1 MLQDAGSHL
10 RCAKNEG
17 ESVTIPP
24 DNKVVR
30 SLCWFAESPQAFHV
44 QEEISRAEALLKE
57 RGYTVQ
63 TRRICFN
70 DSRIRS
76 LASWNNGEDLYLSVG
91 SLKPKAAR
99 EEIDDFLHAGNVSF
113 NLDLSAGVDL
123 ADVDV
128 LFRIIREKPEKTFQ
142 FCYAFRNR
150 PSSPFFPS
158 ASYDSPGFAVGL
170 QATNLSEGCNTLE
183 EWLALMKVVWVEICT
198 IFERQPFFLG
208 IDSSVAPLFRGK
220 SSLVHFVKRLYGA
233 FSRAATTD
241 LYVRLTRFL
250 SSENPNPVG
259 LCGLMLPCLEDFE
272 LAEEYEA
279 GEFSTERNLFL
290 ALHSGLGLDTYP
302 IGIDEEPGRILQVLC
317 LLQAMAAKYDKPLSA
332 RFVSDGKARIGD
344 RTDFRNKYLKD
355 VRLRP
360 L

>member
-1 MLQDAGSHL
+1 V
-10 RCAKNEG
+10 R
-17 ESVTIPP
+17 VTIPAE
-24 DNKVVR
+24 NKVIR
-30 SLCWFAESPQAFHV
+30 SLCWFAESPQDLHV
-44 QEEISRAEALLKE
+44 PGEISRAEALLKE
-57 RGYTVQ
+57 HGYTVQ

-76 LASWNNGEDLYLSVG
+76 LESWGNDEDLYLSVG
-91 SLKPKAAR
+91 GLNSEAAR
-99 EEIDDFLHAGNVSF
+99 EEIGDFLRAGNLSF
-113 NLDLSAGVDL
+113 NLDLTTGVGP

-142 FCYAFRNR
+142 FAYTFHNQ

-158 ASYDSPGFAVGL
+158 ATYESPGFAVGL

-183 EWLALMKVVWVEICT
+183 EWLALMKAVWMEICA
-198 IFERQPFFLG
+198 IFEHQHLFLG

-220 SSLVHFVKRLYGA
+220 SSLVHFVKRLCGI

-241 LYVRLTRFL
+241 LYLRLTHFL
-250 SSENPNPVG
+250 STENPKPVG

-279 GEFSTERNLFL
+279 GEFSIERNLFL
-290 ALHSGLGLDTYP
+290 SLHSGLGVDTYP
-302 IGIDEEPGRILQVLC
+302 IAIDEEPGRILEILC
-317 LLQAMAAKYDKPLSA
+317 LLQAISAKYDKPLSA

-344 RTDFRNKYLKD
+344 KTDFRNKYLKD
-355 VRLRP
+355 VWLRP